1 MSSRFALLLVI
12 PACGLAASAGLT
24 GSTTSGTSSGG
35 APSVGGSGQLVVP
48 DVMGKTEAEARALA
62 RAAGFTADVELNAAL
77 ACDGGPK
84 VKDHVSCQT
93 PDPGSKVSR
102 GAWIQIAIYKPWDHP
117 GMLVRDQLLP
127 LVGLT
132 VEQAKQQLA
141 QLGYDGNLVVS
152 EQYHYDDK
160 CGQNKVCG
168 VEPEAGIG
176 LHDELRLSINKKLT
190 IAAPPP

>member
-1 MSSRFALLLVI
+1 VRLGYAILALL

-24 GSTTSGTSSGG
+24 TSTSSGSGPSAG
-35 APSVGGSGQLVVP
+35 AGPSAGGASQ
-48 DVMGKTEAEARALA
+48 
-62 RAAGFTADVELNAAL
+62 
-77 ACDGGPK
+77 
-84 VKDHVSCQT
+84 H
-93 PDPGSKVSR
+93 
-102 GAWIQIAIYKPWDHP
+102 WDHP

-132 VEQAKQQLA
+132 VAQARQQLA
-141 QLGYDGNLVVS
+141 KLGYDGELVVS

-160 CGQNKVCG
+160 CGQDRVCG

-176 LHDELRLSINKKLT
+176 VHDELRLSINKKLA

>member
-1 MSSRFALLLVI
+1 MRLGYAILALL

-24 GSTTSGTSSGG
+24 TSASSGSGPSAVPSAGG
-35 APSVGGSGQLVVP
+35 A
-48 DVMGKTEAEARALA
+48 
-62 RAAGFTADVELNAAL
+62 
-77 ACDGGPK
+77 DGASQ
-84 VKDHVSCQT
+84 H
-93 PDPGSKVSR
+93 
-102 GAWIQIAIYKPWDHP
+102 WDHP

-132 VEQAKQQLA
+132 VADARKQLA
-141 QLGYDGNLVVS
+141 KLGYDGNLVVS

-160 CGQNKVCG
+160 CGQDRVCG

-176 LHDELRLSINKKLT
+176 VHDELRLSINKKLS

>member
-1 MSSRFALLLVI
+1 MRLRYALLVLL
-12 PACGLAASAGLT
+12 PACKLAASAGLT
-24 GSTTSGTSSGG
+24 GTTTSSGG
-35 APSVGGSGQLVVP
+35 GGPAGVPSAGDSGQ
-48 DVMGKTEAEARALA
+48 R
-62 RAAGFTADVELNAAL
+62 
-77 ACDGGPK
+77 
-84 VKDHVSCQT
+84 
-93 PDPGSKVSR
+93 
-102 GAWIQIAIYKPWDHP
+102 WDHP

-141 QLGYDGNLVVS
+141 KLGYDGKLELS
-152 EQYHYDDK
+152 EQYQYDDK

-176 LHDELRLSINKKLT
+176 VHDELRLLINKQLT